1 MEKAEIINKMI
12 DDILSGENTDAEAGF
27 NSVLASKLTDALE
40 DRKVELAQ
48 SLYGKQ
54 NDEISQDDIPEEEI
68 DSEEHTTEV
77 E

>member
-1 MEKAEIINKMI
+1 MI
-12 DDILSGENTDAEAGF
+12 DDILSGENTDAEEGF

>member
-1 MEKAEIINKMI
+1 MI